1 MPENCCKMHPSPRV
15 YVTNTHVLALAF
27 QILHTKQMPQLDTTW
42 WRFFMRIAEGG
53 ICPCAERRKI
63 LNVKNHA
70 DKTKPW
76 KKAFSTT
83 RRDWSPD
90 SARPIMLLFGNYVC
104 LGYNIWSPCEDVLLF
119 VLFASKI
126 FSLAFS
132 DVHSF
137 SFHI

>member
-1 MPENCCKMHPSPRV
+1 
-15 YVTNTHVLALAF
+15 
-27 QILHTKQMPQLDTTW
+27 
-42 WRFFMRIAEGG
+42 MRIAKGG
-53 ICPCAERRKI
+53 IWPCAERWKI
-63 LNVKNHA
+63 LNVKDNA

-90 SARPIMLLFGNYVC
+90 FARPIMLLFGIYVC
-104 LGYNIWSPCEDVLLF
+104 LGYNIWSPCGDVLLFVLF

-126 FSLAFS
+126 FSLEFS
-132 DVHSF
+132 DVHSL